1 MKWIIPEYERQQVN
15 AAGKCLIANGNGNL
29 LMQHDQILEVINNW
43 RGSHGFPLQCLKMT
57 LLNRAK
63 NVDEKAIIA
72 QRLKRLSSIEAKLIK
87 HKSWMK
93 LTQMQDIGG
102 CRAIVDNITRLKKL
116 NSNLQPGDG

>member
-72 QRLKRLSSIEAKLIK
+72 QRLKRLSSIEAKLEK